1 MTENHELAPHIQEI
15 TYHGAENNYTFDDN
29 EVLEIAKRAE
39 HEFDLDMSA
48 SDFLELILADII
60 EEEDVE
66 EVAHEMDWRI
76 VEWGGIKGSGLWN
89 PEYL

>member
-29 EVLEIAKRAE
+29 EVLEIAKKAE
-39 HEFDLDMSA
+39 REFDLDMSA
-48 SDFLELILADII
+48 SDCLELILADII
-60 EEEDVE
+60 EEADVE
-66 EVAHEMDWRI
+66 EIAHEMDWRI

-89 PEYL
+89 PEYI